1 MNCDCS
7 RLGKNPH
14 NGCAL
19 QCGTRDESL
28 KLQLG
33 KKITVG
39 LQAPFQEHCISLE
52 LQWFLGVVNKTLLH
66 VKKKYMELEEVVAD
80 VKQFNSE
87 GREEKQL

>member
-7 RLGKNPH
+7 RVGKNPH

-39 LQAPFQEHCISLE
+39 LQAPFQEHCASLE
-52 LQWFLGVVNKTLLH
+52 RQWFLRVVCETLLH
-66 VKKKYMELEEVVAD
+66 VKKYMELEEVVAD
-80 VKQFNSE
+80 VKQLNNE
-87 GREEKQL
+87 GRKEKQH

>member
-1 MNCDCS
+1 MSCGCS

-14 NGCAL
+14 NERAL

-39 LQAPFQEHCISLE
+39 LQASFQEHCISPE
-52 LQWFLGVVNKTLLH
+52 LQRCFRLVYETLPH
-66 VKKKYMELEEVVAD
+66 VKKYIEMEEAVVD
-80 VKQFNSE
+80 IKQFNN
-87 GREEKQL
+87 